1 MPPSTKESAIAGP
14 ALVAAA
20 WPVSTKMPAPMMQPI
35 PREIRLHA
43 ESVRFKGTPPWVTK
57 AWTSVS
63 SASALSTAIDFLAKI
78 FDTLPPPYC
87 PRLGFTM
94 FLVRTCWAK
103 LADGNTSPL
112 SGFSGD
118 QQPSYNC
125 RLRAPAF
132 DPKRM
137 FSLGENV
144 RFGSLADIVTS
155 PRHVR
160 FSPIMDIGQRIQISI
175 LAVRL

>member
-63 SASALSTAIDFLAKI
+63 SASALSTAIEFLAKI
-78 FDTLPPPYC
+78 FDTFPFPSTRAFYAEQASAGWLLNIHFA
-87 PRLGFTM
+87 R
-94 FLVRTCWAK
+94 VHRA
-103 LADGNTSPL
+103 ADGPHGYL
-112 SGFSGD
+112 CGA
-118 QQPSYNC
+118 
-125 RLRAPAF
+125 LRNLF
-132 DPKRM
+132 GLT
-137 FSLGENV
+137 LGQESV
-144 RFGSLADIVTS
+144 
-155 PRHVR
+155 
-160 FSPIMDIGQRIQISI
+160 
-175 LAVRL
+175 

>member
-20 WPVSTKMPAPMMQPI
+20 WPVSTKIPAPMMQPI

-78 FDTLPPPYC
+78 FDTC
-87 PRLGFTM
+87 PFPSSPHLGFTT

-103 LADGNTSPL
+103 LAAGTLLLCLDQRGSASITDGCEPQLLTQSGHAGDSAVSSAEPGTGRL
-112 SGFSGD
+112 S
-118 QQPSYNC
+118 
-125 RLRAPAF
+125 
-132 DPKRM
+132 
-137 FSLGENV
+137 
-144 RFGSLADIVTS
+144 T
-155 PRHVR
+155 
-160 FSPIMDIGQRIQISI
+160 
-175 LAVRL
+175 